1 MAGKVLKIKVCSP
14 IKLHHGLT
22 RKYHTIFHYSYN
34 LPLPNIKRMN
44 IIKMTSKLSLLLFIS
59 IVFLMGS
66 CKKNPSTNASS
77 VKLWYLQPANAT
89 VIDDPNGWKD
99 DTEWLKALPLGN
111 GALGAMVF
119 GDVNKERIQLN
130 EESMW
135 SGSQEDNDN
144 PDAYPAQAEIR
155 KLLFEGKYEQAT
167 ELTQKTQICKGE
179 GTGHGNGANVP
190 FGCFQTLGDL
200 WIDFEIIETAADD
213 RR

>member
-1 MAGKVLKIKVCSP
+1 M
-14 IKLHHGLT
+14 
-22 RKYHTIFHYSYN
+22 
-34 LPLPNIKRMN
+34 
-44 IIKMTSKLSLLLFIS
+44 LLFIG
-59 IVFLMGS
+59 ILLLIGS
-66 CKKNPSTNASS
+66 CQKKPSTKVAPL
-77 VKLWYLQPANAT
+77 KLWYQQPAKAS
-89 VIDDPNGWKD
+89 VIDEPNGWKD

-167 ELTQKTQICKGE
+167 ALTQKTQICKGE

-200 WIDFEIIETAADD
+200 WIDFGKQSAYQKYNRELDLEDAVSNWNRLKETVFSDYSVGLVHRILFIVLRSIAS
-213 RR
+213 RNYNVILMFL